1 MRANYGLNSAFVSA
15 VQRKRAQAEVDAVI
29 ADARRRAAEIVEA
42 AKKDAEAIVD
52 AGHEEVRSLI
62 RGAKESA
69 DEPRRP
75 VTEIVAEVARE
86 HDVAIGLMFG
96 KGGIARVRVAR
107 REAMRRAVAERVD
120 LGSSSI
126 ARLLNVNPT
135 TVSAEVRRQ
144 REARHG

>member
-15 VQRKRAQAEVDAVI
+15 VQRKRAQAEVNAVL
-29 ADARRRAAEIVEA
+29 AEARRHAAEIVEA

-62 RGAKESA
+62 REAKEAA

-75 VTEIVAEVARE
+75 ITEIVAAVARE
-86 HDVAIGLMFG
+86 HDVAIGLIFG
-96 KGGIARVRVAR
+96 KGGISRVRVAR
-107 REAMRRAVAERVD
+107 REAMRRVVAERID
-120 LGSSSI
+120 LGGSSI
-126 ARLLNVNPT
+126 ARQLNVDPT
-135 TVSAEVRRQ
+135 AVSAEIRRQ